1 MASIL
6 KVDKLDPQS
15 GTALEIG
22 TSGDT
27 ITVPSGAT
35 FAVSGTM
42 NASSITA
49 GTVATARLG
58 SGTASSSTVLY
69 GDQTYKAEPGG
80 AFTKLLTVTASDSA
94 TLDFNSTYI
103 TSTYRRYLFLFSYI
117 VPADDNKYAK
127 IEFSNDNGSS
137 MQGTVD
143 YVQQYQSNTIGSTY
157 TNDTSSAAAQA
168 YMTGGT
174 VGSGAYEGYSGQLWI
189 IRDDSYYCQGSWQI
203 YGANENDAM
212 YWDGGFSVMGGGIN
226 FIRFSFNGGNITSGN
241 ITLYGVEN

>member
-1 MASIL
+1 MASLL

-80 AFTKLLTVTASDSA
+80 GKVLQIQSMTYGTQQSSNATTYENSSVTDSITPA
-94 TLDFNSTYI
+94 TT
-103 TSTYRRYLFLFSYI
+103 
-117 VPADDNKYAK
+117 
-127 IEFSNDNGSS
+127 SNDILVLASVPYRA
-137 MQGTVD
+137 MK
-143 YVQQYQSNTIGSTY
+143 
-157 TNDTSSAAAQA
+157 
-168 YMTGGT
+168 TGGT
-174 VGSGAYEGYSGQLWI
+174 VVATRARGSIGLFRGDKDGTKLTDGSFGWNSASTDGSTGYTSGGVATFSFL
-189 IRDDSYYCQGSWQI
+189 DSPSTTSAQSYTVCFHGIDTTNYT
-203 YGANENDAM
+203 M
-212 YWDGGFSVMGGGIN
+212 YLQDFMGGNAVSSMILIEIDG
-226 FIRFSFNGGNITSGN
+226 T
-241 ITLYGVEN
+241 

>member
-1 MASIL
+1 MAQIKVNQYSIPDDAITLAKMASGTDGNIITYDASGNPA
-6 KVDKLDPQS
+6 VVAS
-15 GTALEIG
+15 GTAGHFLKSQG
-22 TSGDT
+22 AD
-27 ITVPSGAT
+27 TVPV
-35 FAVSGTM
+35 FAAD
-42 NASSITA
+42 NA
-49 GTVATARLG
+49 
-58 SGTASSSTVLY
+58 
-69 GDQTYKAEPGG
+69 G